1 MTERPTAE
9 HEAFKGQ
16 RDLASAQVGDAI
28 GSVEF
33 TITPQ
38 MVERTAWANDDYNP
52 WYMQGSPFGGRIAS
66 PMAALA
72 FDGSL
77 FYDYYKYPAGG
88 SLFAKQEFEFL
99 APLRVGEPYRMTG
112 TLVDRYRRRGRTYF
126 RMGLSVVDS
135 EGAEVMR
142 MVKTVAT
149 PVKAEPETEVK
160 ISASDGASA

>member
-1 MTERPTAE
+1 MTDNKPLAE

-16 RDLASAQVGDAI
+16 RDLATAQVGDEI

-33 TITPQ
+33 TVDAD

-52 WYMQGSPFGGRIAS
+52 WYLEDSPFGGRIAS

-77 FYDYYKYPAGG
+77 FYDFYAYPSGG
-88 SLFAKQEFEFL
+88 SLFAKQEFEFI
-99 APLRVGEPYRMTG
+99 APLKVGEPYRMTG
-112 TLVDRYRRRGRTYF
+112 RLLETYRRRGRSYF
-126 RMGLSVVDS
+126 RMGLSVVDAS
-135 EGAEVMR
+135 GAEVLR

-149 PVKAEPETEVK
+149 PVKADPHE
-160 ISASDGASA
+160 